1 MCGGF
6 FFLISFLI
14 CLDIHYIIK
23 VAQIKVILLP
33 CGCSLKYHV
42 SSGLIYRIAYD
53 KQFVKLHPEYCT

>member
-6 FFLISFLI
+6 FFLIYAFLI
-14 CLDIHYIIK
+14 CLYIHYIIK

-42 SSGLIYRIAYD
+42 FSGLIYKIAHD
-53 KQFVKLHPEYCT
+53 SGTHIIC